1 MTEKGAVASPG
12 LIVGAGE
19 AYRHRIW
26 GQAATAK
33 VAPAMVRPMAT
44 IAKETRTSRTRL
56 ILIDSGKFL
65 LVRLAA
71 GDPLA
76 KSDVDDA

>member
-26 GQAATAK
+26 GQAA
-33 VAPAMVRPMAT
+33 PAMVRPMAT

-56 ILIDSGKFL
+56 ILIDIGKFL